1 MKTMTNGSQS
11 FDVQFEKNIESR
23 LAVVG
28 DASVEVH
35 HVPVEAASLFETMAE
50 KLYNAI
56 NQLSFKE
63 LPFTQEEVTKTFDW
77 LLYSRIWYVSGGR
90 GEVHPRDVEYPAL
103 LGPIL
108 AAIGKYK
115 DGVKNVEI
123 VPVALKDRDGA
134 EWVWKDGDGKT
145 MVKSGDDAGE
155 DQPVFLFP
163 DMKTRLK
170 RPDYVSKTIAA
181 LRVHGVPTVFGL
193 PMDKEVDSDE
203 IFRLDVADGVLKGN
217 SSTAPSALVV
227 FARSA
232 IQMMYISG
240 LYGNTRVS
248 YVAVS
253 HLEQSVED
261 LIIRN
266 IQGSRA
272 SLR

>member
-1 MKTMTNGSQS
+1 MSTMTNGSQS

-35 HVPVEAASLFETMAE
+35 HVPVEAANLFNFMAE

-56 NQLSFKE
+56 DQLSFKD
-63 LPFTQEEVTKTFDW
+63 LPFSQEDLVKTFNW
-77 LLYSRIWYVSGGR
+77 LLFSRIWYVTGGR

-103 LGPIL
+103 LGPIM

-123 VPVALKDRDGA
+123 VPVALEDRDGA
-134 EWVWKDGDGKT
+134 EWVWKDSAGNVVDDKAKAVFSFPN
-145 MVKSGDDAGE
+145 MKS
-155 DQPVFLFP
+155 
-163 DMKTRLK
+163 RLN

-203 IFRLDVADGVLKGN
+203 IFRLDVSDGVLRGP

-232 IQMMYISG
+232 IQMIYLSG

-272 SLR
+272 LPR